1 MRLCVLCPT
10 RGRKPDHYEQPH
22 ACPSC
27 RTWLARLPG
36 DIVNLWARLGE
47 TDQIAD
53 TRTYEVK
60 EAFIGPLRDGQQR
73 PMLHT
78 GIWRDDDPIAAA
90 LPTGA
95 NGARIGGEIVTGTRE
110 APVPVNLDLID
121 LTLPAHGDNLTAHG
135 KFWWED
141 QIGHLSVA
149 MELDLIVRAWAGELE
164 HRLPAPTVPV
174 LAGWLTDRVGWAC
187 DHYPGVDVDAQTLS
201 DLRGKL
207 RAMLGETEQR
217 PERMGAPCPG
227 CDRVTLIRRPGEDK
241 VECGHE
247 DCRRVLTADEYDRW
261 SRLTLADRAE
271 RMAA

>member
-1 MRLCVLCPT
+1 MTEARRCVICPV
-10 RGRKPDHYEQPH
+10 RRREPEHYEQPH

-27 RTWLARLPG
+27 RTWLAGVLR
-36 DIVNLWARLGE
+36 DIPNLWARLGE
-47 TDQIAD
+47 AD
-53 TRTYEVK
+53 DDGRPWTVEQH
-60 EAFIGPLRDGQQR
+60 RDGKR
-73 PMLHT
+73 VREP
-78 GIWRDDDPIAAA
+78 GYDPIADA

-121 LTLPAHGDNLTAHG
+121 LTLPAHGDNLTIHG
-135 KFWWED
+135 KTWWED

-174 LAGWLTDRVGWAC
+174 LAGWLADRTQWAC
-187 DHYPGVDVDAQTLS
+187 DHWRGVDVDAQTLS

-207 RAMLGETEQR
+207 RGVLGETEQR
-217 PERMGAPCPG
+217 PERMGAPCPS

-241 VECGHE
+241 VECADE
-247 DCRRVLTADEYDRW
+247 DCRRVLTAEEYATWARMV
-261 SRLTLADRAE
+261 LASNVVPTGE
-271 RMAA
+271 NG